1 MKEKTVGQIYLEA
14 QATPDNEIDVAEL
27 TQKYFKEYEENLV
40 KTIEN
45 GKKLYPD
52 EPYFFIEDITK
63 RERLMAKLIRHL
75 ILPRATCPT
84 PNYDQTVFRYC
95 KADDALEYI
104 WTIPAP
110 EVCREYIDSM
120 LLLGPEDKEL
130 LQFILDFR
138 DGKLELLAR
147 KLNNEE
153 FQTNITLIKES

>member
-1 MKEKTVGQIYLEA
+1 MSDKTVGQLYLEA
-14 QATPDNEIDVAEL
+14 QKTPDGEIGIHEL
-27 TQKYFKEYEENLV
+27 TQKMFAQYEEKLV
-40 KTIEN
+40 ETIDN

-52 EPYFFIEDITK
+52 EPYFFIEDLTK
-63 RERLMAKLIRHL
+63 REKLMSKLIRHF
-75 ILPRATCPT
+75 IVPRSTCPT
-84 PNYDQTVFRYC
+84 PNYDQTVYRYC
-95 KADDALEYI
+95 KEDDALEYI

-110 EVCREYIDSM
+110 EVCQEYLDNM

-153 FQTNITLIKES
+153 FQTNITFIKE